1 MLRPNPIRPG
11 PGQRSVWDFPR
22 PPRTEFVE
30 LRVQVHFNNEVVA
43 DTTEALR
50 VLETS
55 HPPVYYIPREDVR
68 MDLLEAVPGASH
80 CEWKGQAGYFDVVVS
95 GRRAERAAW
104 SYPTPVPAFE
114 ALAGHLAFD
123 CHAMDRCLVGD
134 EVARPQPG
142 NFYGGWVTDDVVGP
156 FKGEPGSWG
165 W

>member
-1 MLRPNPIRPG
+1 MLRPKPITPG
-11 PGQRSVWDFPR
+11 PGQESVWDYPR
-22 PPRTEFVE
+22 PPRVE
-30 LRVQVHFNNEVVA
+30 LVERRVRVVFGGEVVA
-43 DTTEALR
+43 DTVRAQR

-68 MDLLEAVPGASH
+68 MELLVACRAGSY
-80 CEWKGQAGYFDVVVS
+80 CEWKGQAEYFDVRV
-95 GRRAERAAW
+95 GEQRAEKAAW
-104 SYPTPVPAFE
+104 SYPAPTPRFE
-114 ALAGHLAFD
+114 VITGHLAFY
-123 CHAMDRCLVGD
+123 CHAMDRCMVGD